1 MSRYCG
7 TKTGSSRNSR
17 AKIAGIALMIVGVLL
32 ILLFVP
38 CWAWTSVLGIAL
50 ISVGFLIWR
59 FLG

>member
-1 MSRYCG
+1 MARYCNNR
-7 TKTGSSRNSR
+7 SRSCR
-17 AKIAGIALMIVGVLL
+17 AKLLGIILMIVGVLL

-38 CWAWTSVLGIAL
+38 CWVWTSVLGILL